1 MEAAITTLYH
11 QLLGAWNERSAQ
23 NFAALFTEDG
33 NVVGFDGSLMNGR
46 AEIEAELSRIFTH
59 HMTGAYVGK
68 VREVRFLTPEVAV
81 LRSVASTVP
90 HGQNDIN
97 PATNTI
103 QSLVAMKV
111 GDVWKI
117 AAYHNTPAAF
127 HGRPEL
133 SHTLTEELRALVKA

>member
-1 MEAAITTLYH
+1 MEANIIALYE
-11 QLLGAWNERSAQ
+11 QLLSAWNDRSAH

-46 AEIEAELSRIFTH
+46 AEIEAELSRIFAH
-59 HMTGAYVGK
+59 HMTGVYVGK
-68 VREVRFLTPEVAV
+68 VREVRFLTPDVAV

-90 HGQNDIN
+90 HGQKSIN

-103 QSLVAMKV
+103 QSLVAMQV
-111 GDVWKI
+111 GGHWAI

-133 SHTLTEELRALVKA
+133 SQALSEELHALVKT